1 MRQEVQALNLTPVPM
16 PEIGKP
22 LEEENPPV
30 DLDRYQQ
37 LRLKGIVPSGAERGL
52 ELEETRTKIRNRKKW
67 LDEVEKETKAHR
79 EWYAMRH
86 EFRAWYALQPQRE
99 ARKLAKPLWEPDERE
114 VDLKWCRCKGAELEP
129 DDIGLNLERCEA
141 VAPGRVG
148 KSDGCGGIRPAADEM
163 AWRWYAEAMIAR
175 TGRQW
180 CECLQD
186 VARLRDS
193 GVITAR
199 IAEIRSA
206 AVRDAE
212 LDDYHGTRW
221 CPGCDQPPSV
231 HTLDGEAAV
240 VGHCRAVI
248 EGLYRM
254 DAIALAF
261 RVADHAYFDSMRRQ
275 KTGYGVWDSPARR
288 DARFALLH
296 ESLGLGTWGHRFD
309 EHVRPL
315 PTCAPRTDGGAA
327 IVPTERESM
336 SSAGRLAIMLRDLL
350 TREPTPQNYGVGAPR
365 ARALGLP
372 PPSPIVVAFQQA
384 TGLEQDGM
392 VGKEVRDK
400 AAEYGADL
408 PRPVDAEAPNGSV
421 SAYDWHRT
429 RADGQR
435 KKFETVR
442 ACGSETMLHRCSACA
457 LQGPKLLLTCGNHR
471 LCLSCRAARV
481 DKFQKRFA
489 AGQKVHL
496 QKVWNDPRKL
506 QLNQQ
511 GPGGRLRYGGVWREK
526 FMTLTVPH
534 SGRVRDDV
542 RELQRAWPR
551 FWRLVRA
558 HIDKDI
564 LQFESPSDREAL
576 AKLVA
581 FCRVIEVTPGDDW
594 KGHAHLHLWL
604 VSPFIHHAV
613 IAHFWGEALS
623 QPYKNMLTQAEC
635 IRSVDEIVEALPA
648 ERRRYA
654 DQLREC
660 FVTRRGKDGKP
671 LTHAWAPVIDLRKV
685 ASGDMARE
693 LCKYLI
699 KDGTRKDGQLEFIDP
714 KLFAMIY
721 AALEGSRAIS
731 TTRGLLVA
739 PDSDCYCHDCGG
751 VFMRWIEQTKFPAEP
766 RGPPGQLELGLEGA
780 EL

>member
-1 MRQEVQALNLTPVPM
+1 MSQEALKLTPVPFR
-16 PEIGKP
+16 EVGKP
-22 LEEENPPV
+22 LEDQRPPV
-30 DLDRYQQ
+30 DLGRYQQ
-37 LRLKGIVPSGAERGL
+37 LRLEGIVPSGAERGL
-52 ELEETRTKIRNRKKW
+52 ELEEARAKIRNRKKW

-99 ARKLAKPLWEPDERE
+99 ARKLAKPIWEPDEGG
-114 VDLKWCRCKGAELEP
+114 VDLTWCGCKDAELGP
-129 DDIGLNLERCEA
+129 DDIGLNLERCES

-148 KSDGCGGIRPAADEM
+148 KSDGCGGVRPAGSEM
-163 AWRWYAEAMIAR
+163 AWRWYMDAMVAR

-180 CECLQD
+180 CECMGD
-186 VARLRDS
+186 IARERDK
-193 GVITAR
+193 GAITSR
-199 IAEIRSA
+199 IAQIQSA
-206 AVRDAE
+206 AVRAAE
-212 LDDYHGTRW
+212 LEDYHGMRW
-221 CPGCDQPPSV
+221 CEACDQPKSIHP
-231 HTLDGEAAV
+231 LDGDPTARY
-240 VGHCRAVI
+240 RAVI
-248 EGLYRM
+248 EGLHRM
-254 DAIALAF
+254 DAVALAF
-261 RVADHAYFDSMRRQ
+261 RIADDRYFDSLQRQ
-275 KTGYGVWDSPARR
+275 ETGYGLSDSPAKRN
-288 DARFALLH
+288 ARFALLH

-309 EHVRPL
+309 GHVRPQ
-315 PTCAPRTDGGAA
+315 PTCEPRTDGARQA
-327 IVPTERESM
+327 VKPDRDRM
-336 SSAGRLAIMLRDLL
+336 SSAGHLAVQLCDLL
-350 TREPTPQNYGVGAPR
+350 TREPTPKNYGVGAVR
-365 ARALGLP
+365 ARKQGLP
-372 PPSPIVVAFQQA
+372 APSPLVVAFQQA
-384 TGLEQDGM
+384 AGLEQDGV
-392 VGKEVRDK
+392 VGQKVRDK
-400 AAEYGADL
+400 AADYFVDL
-408 PRPVDAEAPNGSV
+408 PRPVDAQAPNGSV

-429 RADGQR
+429 RAEGQR
-435 KKFETVR
+435 KKFDTVR
-442 ACGSETMLHRCSACA
+442 QCGAETMLHRCGACA

-471 LCLSCRAARV
+471 LCLSCRAGRV
-481 DKFQKRFA
+481 DKFQKKFA
-489 AGQKVHL
+489 AGQKAHL
-496 QKVWNDPRKL
+496 QRVWNDPRKL
-506 QLNQQ
+506 QMNHQ

-534 SGRVRDDV
+534 SGRVREDV

-564 LQFESPSDREAL
+564 LRFESTGDRAEL

-581 FCRVIEVTPGDDW
+581 FCRVIEVTPGEDW

-635 IRSVDEIVEALPA
+635 IRSVDEVVEALPA
-648 ERRRYA
+648 ARQRYG

-660 FVTRRGKDGKP
+660 FVTRRGRDGKP
-671 LTHAWAPVIDLRKV
+671 LSHVWAPVIDFRKV
-685 ASGDMARE
+685 SSGDMARE

-699 KDGTRKDGQLEFIDP
+699 KDGTRKNGELELIDP

-739 PDSDCYCHDCGG
+739 PESDCYCHDCGG

-766 RGPPGQLELGLEGA
+766 RGPPGQLELGLDEEEGA
-780 EL
+780 KP